1 MFILQA
7 ETAIRA
13 YHDHVPKI
21 IPAQQQKILDV
32 FARCAPGNSYT
43 IGELAFLSGLDKSA
57 VSGRRH
63 QMLRDG
69 LLEYGHRRPCSSSGI
84 VCETVR
90 LPTPMQLEFSV
101 AKGFSHG

>member
-1 MFILQA
+1 MLIQQA

-21 IPAQQQKILDV
+21 IQPQQQKIIDV
-32 FARCAPGNSYT
+32 FARCHPGNAYT

-57 VSGRRH
+57 VSGRRNK
-63 QMLRDG
+63 MLHDG
-69 LLEYGHRRPCSSSGI
+69 LLERGIKRHCSSSGI

-101 AKGFSHG
+101 TKGFNHV